1 MTVAADLLSAVRGR
15 RLCFELARRG
25 EGGAAA
31 SRAMFDETWGVHER
45 RGDIA
50 HGNVAY
56 VSSRPVVGR
65 DDGQPIA
72 PPTPDPTLVEA
83 LRAVDAAAVI
93 RAEHLLPALSRT
105 VATAKGWQPP
115 DAEDVVLAN
124 PAVSAALLPIA
135 EALCAVPGAQWWS
148 APLDRDAQ
156 VRTRFEP
163 QVAADRPR
171 GSAAERLRRWRTATL
186 DAERDFARRHA
197 EQPDGLLGGT
207 WWVTPALVRLDLT
220 TRTLADAGSA
230 ALWLTEDELGW
241 QAAELVPCSVDP
253 AARVL
258 EIAGPADWAELVAA
272 YPLDVTASRRPD
284 WFGAVAA
291 RAGDWL
297 IPDWSAVAEAY
308 DGVHVSVLGWLT
320 TSGVPVPVRPGATT
334 TLAGWDPD
342 ATWWLAD
349 VLDQR
354 GAGSRW
360 VRGEESWR
368 PDDGTE

>member
-1 MTVAADLLSAVRGR
+1 MTATALLSAVRGR
-15 RLCFELARRG
+15 RLCFELAVCG

-31 SRAMFDETWGVHER
+31 FRAMFDEARGVHER
-45 RGDIA
+45 RGD
-50 HGNVAY
+50 GVAY
-56 VSSRPVVGR
+56 LTSRLVAGR
-65 DDGQPIA
+65 DDGPPLT
-72 PPTPDPTLVEA
+72 PPTPEPTLVEA
-83 LRAVDAAAVI
+83 LRAVDAVTAV
-93 RAEHLLPALSRT
+93 RPEHLLPALSRT

-115 DAEDVVLAN
+115 DAEDVVLAD
-124 PAVSAALLPIA
+124 PAVRAALLPVAESLA
-135 EALCAVPGAQWWS
+135 EAPDTRWWS

-156 VRTRFEP
+156 VWTRFEQQLDSP
-163 QVAADRPR
+163 RPH
-171 GSAAERLRRWRTATL
+171 GTTAERLGRWRDATL
-186 DAERDFARRHA
+186 DGEREFARRRA
-197 EQPDGLLGGT
+197 EHPDSPLGGT
-207 WWVTPALVRLDLT
+207 WWVTPALVGLDLT

-241 QAAELVPCSVDP
+241 RAAELVPCTVDP

-258 EIAGPADWAELVAA
+258 EIAGPADWAALVAA
-272 YPLDVTASRRPD
+272 YPLDVTTSRRPD
-284 WFGAVAA
+284 WFGAVDA
-291 RAGDWL
+291 REGDWL

-349 VLDQR
+349 VLDQS

-360 VRGEESWR
+360 VRGQETWR
-368 PDDGTE
+368 PDDGVE